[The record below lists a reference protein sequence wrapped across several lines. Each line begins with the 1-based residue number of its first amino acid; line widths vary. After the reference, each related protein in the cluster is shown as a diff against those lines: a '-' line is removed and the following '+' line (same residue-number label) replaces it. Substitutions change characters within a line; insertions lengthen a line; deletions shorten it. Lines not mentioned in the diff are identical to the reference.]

1 MDNSSIKL
9 SVKSDA
15 KNVSFVCETVG
26 NFLKNF
32 NVDKSTRDKV
42 ELCLAEALNNI
53 IRHAY
58 KNNPENLVN
67 IKAEKSGNEIKI
79 ALVDY
84 GIPRPANAKPTLNFD
99 PEDIENLPEGGFGLY
114 LIENLMDENLYK
126 TVAGKN
132 ILLLKKYIGMN

>member
-1 MDNSSIKL
+1 MDNTSIKL
-9 SVKSDA
+9 SIKSDA
-15 KNVSFVCETVG
+15 KNVNFVCETVG

-32 NVDKSTRDKV
+32 NVDKSIIGKV

-79 ALVDY
+79 ALIDY
-84 GIPRPANAKPTLNFD
+84 GIPRPPDIEPSLCFD

-114 LIENLMDENLYK
+114 LIENLMDENFYK
-126 TVAGKN
+126 TENGKN